1 MNINKFFNKILVLNY
16 DEDRKRHIVKH
27 FKEKNIHNYVF
38 IKGVDGRK
46 LKKKTGYNKLVK
58 LYKPSLQEQSVFSC
72 WPLSF
77 GEIGCS
83 LAHLKAFKYILNNKL
98 NNALVCEDDIFFN
111 DNFKNHEIMLDN
123 IPDNWDLLH
132 FHSWRGFDA
141 WSHENFEEYTLSKK
155 RKQINQYVYKG
166 YKEYGGTTCY
176 GITYNTAR
184 CLITWSWPVMYA
196 ADGIV
201 DKISETEINRKYWND
216 YVIHP
221 FICEQSKPS
230 LIDEIDNQCKDVKI
244 TRIERWKNYE

>member
-1 MNINKFFNKILVLNY
+1 MGFQDVIW
-16 DEDRKRHIVKH
+16 
-27 FKEKNIHNYVF
+27 
-38 IKGVDGRK
+38 
-46 LKKKTGYNKLVK
+46 
-58 LYKPSLQEQSVFSC
+58 SVQ
-72 WPLSF
+72 
-77 GEIGCS
+77 
-83 LAHLKAFKYILNNKL
+83 
-98 NNALVCEDDIFFN
+98 D
-111 DNFKNHEIMLDN
+111 
-123 IPDNWDLLH
+123 
-132 FHSWRGFDA
+132 
-141 WSHENFEEYTLSKK
+141 TLSLPIDNYISSDKYSK
-155 RKQINQYVYKG
+155 FYKG

-230 LIDEIDNQCKDVKI
+230 LIDEVDNQCKDVKI